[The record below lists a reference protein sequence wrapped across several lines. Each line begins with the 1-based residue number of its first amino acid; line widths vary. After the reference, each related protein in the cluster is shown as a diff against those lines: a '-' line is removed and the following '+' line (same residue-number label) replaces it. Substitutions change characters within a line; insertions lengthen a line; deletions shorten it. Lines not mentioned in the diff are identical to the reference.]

1 MKPQLQLGQCVTLAC
16 LLEAAA
22 PKPGNVHRGADFEDL
37 TFIDLATS
45 AVLLGPAFERSVA
58 CGRLGKIVLSGVE
71 AAISAAPTN
80 TYLGTV
86 LLLAP
91 LAAAWEQPGMAFAAV
106 REGVWRVLQSVDAYD
121 ARLFYQ
127 AICMAG
133 AGGLGTVTEADVFG
147 PPPQDL
153 LHAMRLAEDRD
164 LVARQYVRGFA
175 DLFDDVVPWLQA
187 GLEREWPLADVIVHA
202 QLQLMHAHPDSL
214 IARKCGLAVAEQ
226 AAALAGAA
234 LACGTPADPAYQA
247 ALRDL
252 DFWLRSDGH
261 RRNPGTTADMLAAG
275 LFVLLRSGQLAPPF
289 SFYTPYQ

>member
-1 MKPQLQLGQCVTLAC
+1 MKPPLQLGQCVTLAC

-37 TFIDLATS
+37 TFIDLAAS
-45 AVLLGPAFERSVA
+45 AVLLGPAIERSVA
-58 CGRLGKIVLSGVE
+58 CGRLGRIVLSGVE
-71 AAISAAPTN
+71 AAASAARTN

-91 LAAAWEQPGMAFAAV
+91 LALAWEQPGTTLAAV
-106 REGVWRVLQSVDAYD
+106 REGVLRVLQSLDAYD
-121 ARLFYQ
+121 AGLFYQ
-127 AICMAG
+127 AIRMAG
-133 AGGLGTVTEADVFG
+133 AGGLGTVAEADVFG

-175 DLFDDVVPWLQA
+175 DLFESVVPWLQA
-187 GLEREWPLADVIVHA
+187 GLDREWPLADVIVHA
-202 QLQLMHAHPDSL
+202 HLQMMHAHPDSL
-214 IARKCGLAVAEQ
+214 IARKCGPAVAEQ
-226 AAALAGAA
+226 AAALAGRV
-234 LACGTPADPAYQA
+234 LACGSPADPAYQA

-275 LFVLLRSGQLAPPF
+275 LFVLLRSGQLVPPF
-289 SFYTPYQ
+289 PFYTPSY